1 MTYMCQIKEIWLN
14 LFVEKQSI
22 DFFFIFLLFSLFFF
36 YMFFIFWCYQN
47 IIYLNKYFTYD
58 YRNKVG
64 GIHWWF
70 NKSYRRFVFLNYF
83 VLFFHYLVEKKN
95 PRRITIKIIVL
106 KLKYS
111 LDDWWLKLIYF
122 FCYLYFIFFV
132 ISRHGK
138 LIKNIWNM
146 SHFLYKIFNMQNY

>member
-14 LFVEKQSI
+14 LFVENNRLI
-22 DFFFIFLLFSLFFF
+22 FFFIFLLFSLFFF

-122 FCYLYFIFFV
+122 FFV
-132 ISRHGK
+132 IYISY
-138 LIKNIWNM
+138 
-146 SHFLYKIFNMQNY
+146 FLWLVDTGN